1 MSIMLI
7 DGCYIAYSAD
17 GMKERGNK
25 CLSAAECKLMLR
37 QNNSRAVAWLR
48 EKANVLRTEV

>member
-7 DGCYIAYSAD
+7 HGCYIAYSAD

-25 CLSAAECKLMLR
+25 CLSAAECKLNAPAKQQSSCCMTKGKN
-37 QNNSRAVAWLR
+37 QCF
-48 EKANVLRTEV
+48 KD